1 MDPTTSFN
9 FPENIKNEDQ
19 CVNLKFVLTVD
30 LVQKCSLKK
39 V

>member
-19 CVNLKFVLTVD
+19 CVNLKFVLR
-30 LVQKCSLKK
+30 LGAGMLA
-39 V
+39 